1 MYTKLFAS
9 KKKADQG
16 KRPFG
21 QLLLGII
28 ILCIAIYCLLLRN
41 SKINHLTWAQENLPV
56 KSTKLSSAA
65 QEQGNELVWNRIQEL
80 QDSLKKKEVAL
91 EKQNSLLNKKEQQLA
106 LIKQEIIEQ
115 IETLQSLQKEIEQ
128 DINQLNE
135 RDEKRIQKILK
146 LFERTPMDQACAI
159 ISDLAKSDISTVIEI
174 IMRMEKTKA
183 KRLWENVNPE
193 LGAKITKL
201 MMEKSTVKK

>member
-1 MYTKLFAS
+1 MYTKFFTS
-9 KKKADQG
+9 KNKPGQE

-41 SKINHLTWAQENLPV
+41 SKINHLSWAQENLPS
-56 KSTKLSSAA
+56 KSTEQLSST
-65 QEQGNELVWNRIQEL
+65 QKHEPGWKRIQDL
-80 QDSLKKKEVAL
+80 QEALKKKKIEVEGKNLLL
-91 EKQNSLLNKKEQQLA
+91 EKKEQQLA

-115 IETLQSLQKEIEQ
+115 IETLQSLKKQIEQ
-128 DINQLNE
+128 DLNQLNE
-135 RDEKRIQKILK
+135 QDEKRIQEILK

-159 ISDLAKSDISTVIEI
+159 ISSLAKTNISTVIEI
-174 IMRMEKTKA
+174 IMRMEKRKA
-183 KRLWENVNPE
+183 KRLWENVDPK

-201 MMEKSTVKK
+201 MMKKNTVKK